1 MTHAFSRFILAAT
14 CWAAASAW
22 IGCDSSSLSGTSGT
36 ITGEIQGA
44 KPGSSVVLRS
54 FNRGNL
60 VNVAE
65 ATLDSSGNFSLTP
78 EKSLA
83 LGHHQLVVNRTN
95 PLVLITDSTEHVHV
109 RASLTPR
116 SNYLVEANI
125 VGSPQSVE
133 VAKLYD
139 VIMPITARLKD
150 AERRGRSVDAT
161 KRQEAKTLAAA
172 MADSIDAA
180 SLAFAES
187 HAGSLAALNALE
199 GLDAKQ
205 HKELFKATLSALE
218 SQHANNSFF
227 RQVKGQY
234 DRANKARNIDMT
246 QKPKRGTKNGKYAA
260 GDMAPDIVMNDPSGQ
275 ERKLSDLRGKVVL
288 LDFWASWCGPC
299 RRENPNVVRAYAE
312 YRNFGFEV
320 FSVSLDSKAD
330 RWASAIEQDQLT
342 WPNHVSDLKGWRNEA
357 AQEYGINSIPHTML
371 IDRDGSILATH
382 LRGGALESSLRG
394 IFGE

>member
-44 KPGSSVVLRS
+44 KPGSSVALRS

-312 YRNFGFEV
+312 YRNLGFEV

>member
-22 IGCDSSSLSGTSGT
+22 IGCDSSSLSGT

-116 SNYLVEANI
+116 SNYLVEADI

-172 MADSIDAA
+172 MADSIDAV

-312 YRNFGFEV
+312 YRNLGFEV

>member
-116 SNYLVEANI
+116 SNYLVEADI

-172 MADSIDAA
+172 MADSIDAV

-234 DRANKARNIDMT
+234 DRANKARNIDRT
-246 QKPKRGTKNGKYAA
+246 QKAKRGTKNGKYAA

-312 YRNFGFEV
+312 YRNLGFEV

>member
-1 MTHAFSRFILAAT
+1 
-14 CWAAASAW
+14 
-22 IGCDSSSLSGTSGT
+22 
-36 ITGEIQGA
+36 
-44 KPGSSVVLRS
+44 VLRS

-116 SNYLVEANI
+116 SNYLVEADI

-172 MADSIDAA
+172 MADSIDAV

-312 YRNFGFEV
+312 YRNLGFEV

>member
-78 EKSLA
+78 GKSLA

-116 SNYLVEANI
+116 SNYLVEADI

-172 MADSIDAA
+172 MADSIDAV

-312 YRNFGFEV
+312 YRNLGFEV

>member
-116 SNYLVEANI
+116 SNYLVEADI

-172 MADSIDAA
+172 MVDSIDAV

-187 HAGSLAALNALE
+187 HVGSLAALNALE

-312 YRNFGFEV
+312 YRNLGFEV

>member
-116 SNYLVEANI
+116 SNYLVEADI

-172 MADSIDAA
+172 MVDSIDAV

-218 SQHANNSFF
+218 SQHANNSYF

-312 YRNFGFEV
+312 YRNLGFEV

>member
-116 SNYLVEANI
+116 SNYLVEADI

-172 MADSIDAA
+172 MVDSIDAV

-312 YRNFGFEV
+312 YRNLGFEV

>member
-78 EKSLA
+78 GKSLA

-116 SNYLVEANI
+116 SNYLVEADI

-139 VIMPITARLKD
+139 VIMPITARLKG

-172 MADSIDAA
+172 MVDSIDEV

-246 QKPKRGTKNGKYAA
+246 QKAKRGTKNGKYAA

-312 YRNFGFEV
+312 YRNLGFEV

-330 RWASAIEQDQLT
+330 RWTSAIEQDQLT

-382 LRGGALESSLRG
+382 LRGGALESPLRG

>member
-1 MTHAFSRFILAAT
+1 MTHAFSRFIIAAT

-22 IGCDSSSLSGTSGT
+22 IGCDSPSASGPAGT
-36 ITGEIQGA
+36 ISGEIQGA

-54 FNRGNL
+54 FRRGNL

-65 ATLDSSGNFSLTP
+65 TSLDSAGNFTLTP
-78 EKSLA
+78 ENALA

-95 PLVLITDSTEHVHV
+95 PLVLITDSTEQVYV
-109 RASLTPR
+109 RASVTPQG
-116 SNYLVEANI
+116 NYLVGADI
-125 VGSPQSVE
+125 DGSPQSVE
-133 VAKLYD
+133 VAELYD

-150 AERRGRSVDAT
+150 VERQGRSVDVT

-172 MADSIDAA
+172 MADSINEA
-180 SLAFAES
+180 SLAFAEA

-199 GLDAKQ
+199 GLDPKE
-205 HKELFKATLSALE
+205 HKELFKVTLTALE
-218 SQHANNSFF
+218 GAHVGNSFY

-234 DRANKARNIDMT
+234 DRANKARTIDMT

-260 GDMAPDIVMNDPSGQ
+260 GDMAPDIVMNDPAGV

-288 LDFWASWCGPC
+288 VDFWASWCGPC
-299 RRENPNVVRAYAE
+299 RRENPNVVRAYAK
-312 YRNFGFEV
+312 YKDQGFEV

-342 WPNHVSDLKGWRNEA
+342 WPNHVSDLKGWRNAA
-357 AQEYGINSIPHTML
+357 AQAYGISSIPHTML

>member
-116 SNYLVEANI
+116 SNYLVEADI

-172 MADSIDAA
+172 MVDSIDAV

-205 HKELFKATLSALE
+205 HKELFKATLSALK

-312 YRNFGFEV
+312 YRNLGFEV

>member
-44 KPGSSVVLRS
+44 KPGSFVVLRS

-116 SNYLVEANI
+116 SNYLVEADI

-312 YRNFGFEV
+312 YRNLGFEV

>member
-1 MTHAFSRFILAAT
+1 MTNAFSRFILAAT

-78 EKSLA
+78 DKSLA

-116 SNYLVEANI
+116 SNYLVEADI

-312 YRNFGFEV
+312 YRNLGFEV

>member
-14 CWAAASAW
+14 CWTAASAW
-22 IGCDSSSLSGTSGT
+22 IGCDSSSPSGTSGT

-95 PLVLITDSTEHVHV
+95 PLVLITDSTEQVHV
-109 RASLTPR
+109 RASLKPR
-116 SNYLVEANI
+116 SNYLVEADI
-125 VGSPQSVE
+125 GGSPQSVE
-133 VAKLYD
+133 VAELYD

-150 AERRGRSVDAT
+150 AERQGRSVDAT

-172 MADSIDAA
+172 MADSIDVA
-180 SLAFAES
+180 SLAFAEA

-218 SQHANNSFF
+218 SQHGNNSFF
-227 RQVKGQY
+227 RKVKGQY

-260 GDMAPDIVMNDPSGQ
+260 GDMAPDIVMNDPSGV

-288 LDFWASWCGPC
+288 VDFWASWCGPC
-299 RRENPNVVRAYAE
+299 RRENPNVVRAYAK
-312 YRNFGFEV
+312 YRNLGFEV

-342 WPNHVSDLKGWRNEA
+342 WPNHVSDLKGGRNEA
-357 AQEYGINSIPHTML
+357 AQEYGIHSIPHTML

>member
-44 KPGSSVVLRS
+44 KPGSSVALRS

-116 SNYLVEANI
+116 SNYLVEADI

-172 MADSIDAA
+172 MADSIDAV

-246 QKPKRGTKNGKYAA
+246 QKAKRGTKNGKYAA

-312 YRNFGFEV
+312 YRNLGFEV

>member
-14 CWAAASAW
+14 YWAAASAW

-116 SNYLVEANI
+116 SNYLVEADI

-172 MADSIDAA
+172 MADSIDAV

-246 QKPKRGTKNGKYAA
+246 QKAKRGTKNGKYAA

-312 YRNFGFEV
+312 YRNLGFEV

>member
-1 MTHAFSRFILAAT
+1 MTHALSRFMFAAT
-14 CWAAASAW
+14 CLAVAIAW
-22 IGCDSSSLSGTSGT
+22 IGCDSPSASGPSGT

-65 ATLDSSGNFSLTP
+65 ATLDSAGNFTLTP
-78 EKSLA
+78 EKSLS
-83 LGHHQLVVNRTN
+83 LGHHQLVVSRTN

-109 RASLTPR
+109 RASVTPR
-116 SNYLVEANI
+116 GNYLVGADI
-125 VGSPQSVE
+125 DGSPQSVE
-133 VAKLYD
+133 VAELYD

-150 AERRGRSVDAT
+150 VERQGRSVDVT

-172 MADSIDAA
+172 MADSINEA
-180 SLAFAES
+180 SLAFAKA
-187 HAGSLAALNALE
+187 HAGTLAALNALE
-199 GLDAKQ
+199 GLDPKE
-205 HKELFKATLSALE
+205 HKELFTATLSKLE
-218 SQHANNSFF
+218 GAHAENSFY

-234 DRANKARNIDMT
+234 DRANKARTIDMT

-260 GDMAPDIVMNDPSGQ
+260 GDMAPDIVMNDPSGV

-288 LDFWASWCGPC
+288 VDFWASWCGPC
-299 RRENPNVVRAYAE
+299 RRENPNVVRAYAK
-312 YRNFGFEV
+312 YKDQGFEV

-342 WPNHVSDLKGWRNEA
+342 WPNHVSDLKGWRNAA
-357 AQEYGINSIPHTML
+357 AQEYGISSIPHTML

>member
-116 SNYLVEANI
+116 SNYLVEADI

-172 MADSIDAA
+172 MADSIDAV

-312 YRNFGFEV
+312 YRNLGFEV

-342 WPNHVSDLKGWRNEA
+342 WPSHVSDLKGWRNEA

>member
-44 KPGSSVVLRS
+44 KSGSSVVLRS

-312 YRNFGFEV
+312 YRNLGFEV

>member
-1 MTHAFSRFILAAT
+1 MFAAT
-14 CWAAASAW
+14 CWAVASAW
-22 IGCDSSSLSGTSGT
+22 IGCNSPSTSGPSGT

-44 KPGSSVVLRS
+44 KPGSAVVLRS
-54 FNRGNL
+54 FSRGNL

-65 ATLDSSGNFSLTP
+65 ATLDSAGNFTLTP
-78 EKSLA
+78 EKSLS

-109 RASLTPR
+109 RASVTSR
-116 SNYLVEANI
+116 GNYLVGADI
-125 VGSPQSVE
+125 DGSPQSVE
-133 VAKLYD
+133 VAELYD
-139 VIMPITARLKD
+139 VIMPISARLKD
-150 AERRGRSVDAT
+150 VERQGRSVDVT

-172 MADSIDAA
+172 MADSINDA
-180 SLAFAES
+180 SLAFAQA

-199 GLDAKQ
+199 GLDAKE

-218 SQHANNSFF
+218 GAHADNSFY
-227 RQVKGQY
+227 RQVNGQY
-234 DRANKARNIDMT
+234 DRANKPRTIDMT
-246 QKPKRGTKNGKYAA
+246 QKPKRGAKNGKYAT
-260 GDMAPDIVMNDPSGQ
+260 GDMAPDIVMNDPSGV

-288 LDFWASWCGPC
+288 VDFWASWCGPC
-299 RRENPNVVRAYAE
+299 RRENPNVVRAYAK
-312 YRNFGFEV
+312 YRDQGFEV

-342 WPNHVSDLKGWRNEA
+342 WTNHVSDLKGWRNAA
-357 AQEYGINSIPHTML
+357 AQDYGISSIPHTML

-382 LRGGALESSLRG
+382 LRGSALESSLRG